1 VLACALGFAG
11 REPEAVRIRSPSQT
25 EAERIPTMDVATLL
39 DLRWWVLLHIVGV
52 AIFLAA
58 HGVSM
63 WVAFKVR
70 AERDRAR
77 IESLLQ
83 LSGASVRGMYIG
95 LLVLVIGGVL
105 AGFAEGVWG
114 FGWIWTAIA
123 LLVLISIVMLTVS
136 APYYRRV
143 KEAVKLRPSGVPR
156 KSDEELEEILGE
168 QAPMASAG
176 LGILALAAI
185 LWLMVWKP
193 F

>member
-1 VLACALGFAG
+1 VDIAN
-11 REPEAVRIRSPSQT
+11 
-25 EAERIPTMDVATLL
+25 LL
-39 DLRWWVLLHIVGV
+39 DFRYWVLLHILGV

-63 WVAFKVR
+63 WVAFQVR
-70 AERDRAR
+70 GERDRTR

-83 LSGASVRGMYIG
+83 LSGASVRGMYVG
-95 LLVLVIGGVL
+95 LLVLIVGGVL

-123 LLVLISIVMLTVS
+123 LLVMISVVMLTVA

-143 KEAVKLRPSGVPR
+143 KEAVKVRPSGVPR
-156 KSDEELEEILGE
+156 KSDEELDEILHE
-168 QAPMASAG
+168 SAPMVSAG
-176 LGILALAAI
+176 LGVIALVAI